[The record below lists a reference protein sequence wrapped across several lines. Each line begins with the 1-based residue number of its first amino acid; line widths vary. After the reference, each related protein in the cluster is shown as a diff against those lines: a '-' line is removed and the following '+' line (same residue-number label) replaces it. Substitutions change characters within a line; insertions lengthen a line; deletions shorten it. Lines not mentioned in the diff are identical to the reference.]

1 MAHIQRFMQ
10 NCASFSAGAQIW
22 GMQCQKKP
30 ETMSGVEDV
39 ETHGWP
45 APTRLYQDEKRHI

>member
-1 MAHIQRFMQ
+1 MQ

-22 GMQCQKKP
+22 GMQSQKKL
-30 ETMSGVEDV
+30 ETMSGVKDV

-45 APTRLYQDEKRHI
+45 APTRLYQVEKRHI

>member
-1 MAHIQRFMQ
+1 MQ

-22 GMQCQKKP
+22 GMQHQKKP
-30 ETMSGVEDV
+30 ETSGVEDV

-45 APTRLYQDEKRHI
+45 APTRLYQVEKRHI